1 MGSYTISDKAASD
14 LAQLWDRISEE
25 SGNDMVADRFVD
37 GLLEDFQL
45 LADFPQMGK
54 ARDDLKTGLRSLSH
68 KRYLIFYLEAKEG
81 VEIARVVYGGRDLL
95 ALFADDE

>member
-14 LAQLWDRISEE
+14 LAQLWDRISED
-25 SGNDMVADRFVD
+25 SGSDKIADRFVD
-37 GLLEDFQL
+37 RLLEDFQL

-54 ARDDLKTGLRSLSH
+54 ARDDLKPGIRSLAYQ
-68 KRYLIFYLEAKEG
+68 RYLIFYLETKEG
-81 VEIARVVYGGRDLL
+81 IDIARVVFGGRDLL

>member
-25 SGNDMVADRFVD
+25 SGSDRIADHFVD
-37 GLLEDFQL
+37 KLLEDFQL
-45 LADFPQMGK
+45 LADFPKMGK
-54 ARDDLKTGLRSLSH
+54 ARDDLKPGIRSLAH

-81 VEIARVVYGGRDLL
+81 AEIARVVYGGRDLL
-95 ALFADDE
+95 TLFADE